1 VYSNKLSEAY
11 PANNM
16 IPTQSHFSVFV
27 LQNVKSI
34 MPNGMWKHTLLM
46 LHKTINAANIGVH
59 GNLECS
65 FNHSSFT
72 DYRDV

>member
-1 VYSNKLSEAY
+1 
-11 PANNM
+11 
-16 IPTQSHFSVFV
+16 
-27 LQNVKSI
+27 

-65 FNHSSFT
+65 FNHSSFRAQL
-72 DYRDV
+72 DIEERAQRNKNQKDK